1 MSRRHDDLEGLQ
13 DWAAHRKAPDP
24 TQAEASALVAAAK
37 RQRPE
42 PVRWRMPVLVPVL
55 AMAAAALLVFFFW
68 SGSESSVQRIAIAP
82 TPPAAPAPEPAGPEW
97 LAEGTH
103 VLGSDTLSVAAG
115 ARVAVVDQGP
125 KTRLTLEEGAIEA
138 TVSPRQPEE
147 RFSIAAGEYEVSV
160 IGTRFTV
167 VREPFSVTVTEGIV
181 EVRKGIG
188 EQVWRLLAGERL
200 VGDRVLR
207 PERRAPSVPSV
218 SSLRRQIRDGDLD
231 AARSGLQ
238 VRLESEPSD
247 ASSWELLARLE
258 QKAGAEDQAIAAWRS
273 VLAHGS
279 VRQSGRARYE
289 LAILLDDPV
298 EVEGLLREFLPSAGP
313 LEADARLRLA
323 RALRAQ
329 GRDTAATEEL
339 QRIIAEHPGTAPA
352 AEASTLLP

>member
-1 MSRRHDDLEGLQ
+1 MSRPQDELEGLQ
-13 DWAAHRKAPDP
+13 DWAAHRRAPDP
-24 TQAEASALVAAAK
+24 THAEAQALVAAAK
-37 RQRPE
+37 RRQPS
-42 PVRWRMPVLVPVL
+42 PIRWRAPVLVPVL
-55 AMAAAALLVFFFW
+55 ALAAAALLALFVQ
-68 SGSESSVQRIAIAP
+68 SEPAPVVEEVAVAP
-82 TPPAAPAPEPAGPEW
+82 TPVEEPAPEPAEPEW
-97 LAEGTH
+97 LPEGTH
-103 VLGSDTLSVAAG
+103 ALGLDTLAVAEG
-115 ARVAVVDQGP
+115 ARVAVVDQGLA
-125 KTRLTLEEGAIEA
+125 TRLTLEEGTIEA

-167 VREPFSVTVTEGIV
+167 VREPFSVSVTEGVV

-188 EQVWRLLAGERL
+188 EQVWRLLAGDRL

-207 PERRAPSVPSV
+207 PERPAASVPSV

-231 AARSGLQ
+231 AARSGLKA
-238 VRLESEPSD
+238 RLEQEPTD

-258 QKAGAEDQAIAAWRS
+258 QKAGADASAIAAWRA
-273 VLAHGS
+273 VTEHGS
-279 VRQSGRARYE
+279 IRQSSRARYE

-298 EVEGLLREFLPSAGP
+298 EVESLLRAFLPSAGP

-329 GRDTAATEEL
+329 GRDTEATEEL

>member
-1 MSRRHDDLEGLQ
+1 MSRPEDELEALQ
-13 DWAAHRKAPDP
+13 DWAAHRRAPDP
-24 TQAEASALVAAAK
+24 TQAEAQALVAAAK
-37 RQRPE
+37 RRQPE
-42 PVRWRMPVLVPVL
+42 PVRWRAPVLVPVL
-55 AMAAAALLVFFFW
+55 ALAAAALLALFFQ
-68 SGSESSVQRIAIAP
+68 S
-82 TPPAAPAPEPAGPEW
+82 APAPSVEEVAVTPTPVVDPVPEPVEPAW
-97 LAEGTH
+97 LPEGTH
-103 VLGSDTLSVAAG
+103 ALGSDSLAVAADT
-115 ARVAVVDQGP
+115 RVAVVDQGP
-125 KTRLTLEEGAIEA
+125 ATRLTLEEGTIEA
-138 TVSPRQPEE
+138 TVSPRQPDE

-188 EQVWRLLAGERL
+188 EQVWRLLAGDRL

-207 PERRAPSVPSV
+207 PERRVVSVPSV

-231 AARSGLQ
+231 AARSGLEA
-238 VRLESEPSD
+238 RLKEEPTD

-258 QKAGAEDQAIAAWRS
+258 QKAGADATAIAAWRS
-273 VLAHGS
+273 VVAHGS
-279 VRQSGRARYE
+279 VRQSSRARYE

-298 EVEGLLREFLPSAGP
+298 EVESLLRVFLSSAGP

-329 GRDTAATEEL
+329 GRDTEATEEL